1 LLGIGHK
8 LFDAALSQ
16 AMSFSACVCILPG
29 LKNSLFIFLIIDRV
43 TGINSNI
50 RQAVTAV
57 SIDFSKTAA
66 ILKDWELIKV
76 LNELPELKKLPKFSN
91 YFELS
96 SIEICQLL
104 VDAEQFLEKHLN
116 DLALPFKIPAI
127 QAISVLLPS
136 G

>member
-1 LLGIGHK
+1 MFVNK
-8 LFDAALSQ
+8 FNN
-16 AMSFSACVCILPG
+16 LPKVTV
-29 LKNSLFIFLIIDRV
+29 LKRLFIFLIIDRV

-116 DLALPFKIPAI
+116 DLALQFKIPAI
-127 QAISVLLPS
+127 PAISVLLPS